1 MKSIELGIKKE
12 NIGGQ
17 NMFFSDYEL
26 LKMAIN
32 FRPKEQGFDVDEMM
46 KRLRIMGE
54 LEKQAKDLDIKD
66 GEFVD
71 SMLELKAT
79 LDLEDADYDKLKS
92 LVKVCQWGVVSQ
104 TIIDLYQKFK

>member
-1 MKSIELGIKKE
+1 MKSIELGIYKE
-12 NIGGQ
+12 SINGQ
-17 NMFFSDYEL
+17 QLFFSEYEL

-46 KRLRIMGE
+46 KRLRILGE
-54 LEKQAKDLDIKD
+54 LDKQAKELDIKD
-66 GEFVD
+66 GDFVD

-79 LDLEDADYDKLKS
+79 LNLEDADYDKLKS